1 MTKLFTLL
9 LFLLSFGSFSQTNT
23 MNNTKPNHSK
33 IEFIAQ
39 ADSIINTKYPDF
51 TFNPQEYEITVWF
64 NTEMTLVKY
73 RRIIKFTP
81 LDKKE
86 ARLKYNLEVNL
97 TTQAV
102 SPFDTW
108 GMDRFYIPTEQEQ
121 AQIDFVITSFGR
133 SRFGFNNTIIEDT
146 DMYRVTVDNDVAFGK
161 YFLDKTTGK
170 ESMGSIEG
178 SYAPMPDLPTFQEL
192 PDPLVEITK

>member
-1 MTKLFTLL
+1 MT
-9 LFLLSFGSFSQTNT
+9 
-23 MNNTKPNHSK
+23 NTKPNHSK
-33 IEFIAQ
+33 IELIAQ

-86 ARLKYNLEVNL
+86 ARLKYDIEVNL

-108 GMDRFYIPTEQEQ
+108 GLDSFYIPNKAEQ
-121 AQIDFVITSFGR
+121 AKIDFVIKSFGR
-133 SRFGFNNTIIEDT
+133 SRFGFNNSIMEET
-146 DMYRVTVDNDVAFGK
+146 DMYRITVDNDVAFGK

-178 SYAPMPDLPTFQEL
+178 SYAPMPDLPGLQEL
-192 PDPLVEITK
+192 ADPLVEITE